1 MDLRKSVYIIISLLM
16 ILCVTGC
23 ADKDLQGTPEH
34 EAVAATQ
41 GMTENASEPS
51 EGLSEEAE
59 NPFISHSADL
69 LTEEDVLMVLKEA
82 FSKEG
87 VRQKLEEILFRRREE
102 ISRTL

>member
-1 MDLRKSVYIIISLLM
+1 MLDRFLL
-16 ILCVTGC
+16 
-23 ADKDLQGTPEH
+23 
-34 EAVAATQ
+34 
-41 GMTENASEPS
+41 EP
-51 EGLSEEAE
+51 
-59 NPFISHSADL
+59 DL

>member
-1 MDLRKSVYIIISLLM
+1 MNNKREKLESLKAALQKGEENLRRAEREVKLLEEKRKAM
-16 ILCVTGC
+16 TRKERTHRLCTHG
-23 ADKDLQGTPEH
+23 AMLDRFLL
-34 EAVAATQ
+34 
-41 GMTENASEPS
+41 EP
-51 EGLSEEAE
+51 
-59 NPFISHSADL
+59 DL